1 MCQNNKHGTLPLHT
15 LCGQWRVQEMGWG
28 FGTRTCNKISLST
41 SLMII
46 LTSKS
51 LFCGVPSSPELSSTL
66 AALWRS
72 CIAVLVCRTAASH
85 GQCMCRKLRYTAA
98 TPDVT
103 SVTQLAAA
111 LHSHFTHRKIKH
123 SQSNEC
129 ISLPFCLHRFSLVSR
144 MALGNLH
151 EGSSLLS

>member
-1 MCQNNKHGTLPLHT
+1 MWTMARGAHAL
-15 LCGQWRVQEMGWG
+15 RE
-28 FGTRTCNKISLST
+28 FGCFFDTRTCNKISLSI

-72 CIAVLVCRTAASH
+72 CMAVLVWHTAASH
-85 GQCMCRKLRYTAA
+85 GQCMCCNSRHRTKTSEA
-98 TPDVT
+98 T
-103 SVTQLAAA
+103 SVTQFPIA
-111 LHSHFTHRKIKH
+111 LHPQKIPLTPRAQHPVSGTPLLPPFMPSFLSHTHTH
-123 SQSNEC
+123 
-129 ISLPFCLHRFSLVSR
+129 
-144 MALGNLH
+144 ALCRPTLASLH

>member
-1 MCQNNKHGTLPLHT
+1 MCQDNQHATLQHATLQLHT
-15 LCGQWRVQEMGWG
+15 PCGQWRVREMGWG

-85 GQCMCRKLRYTAA
+85 GQCMCRKLRCTAA
-98 TPDVT
+98 TPDVTSVT

-129 ISLPFCLHRFSLVSR
+129 ISLPFCLHRLSR
-144 MALGNLH
+144 
-151 EGSSLLS
+151 LSYGARKLT